1 MVIRAPERPARRAR
15 TSEVAVATP
24 DNKAVVRKL
33 IDAWNDGDIN
43 ALMTF
48 WSPTMVHHG
57 RAGTISAQ
65 DTAAEM
71 RRFLDAFPDLR
82 MELHSIVSEGELV
95 ATRMTVHATHT
106 GAYMGIPP
114 TGRTV
119 ACALMGQL
127 RIVDGVVVDHWG
139 VADALGI
146 MVQIGMLPAELST
159 AFS

>member
-1 MVIRAPERPARRAR
+1 M
-15 TSEVAVATP
+15 SEA

-57 RAGTISAQ
+57 RTGTVSAG

-71 RRFLDAFPDLR
+71 RRFLEAFPDLR
-82 MELHSIVSEGELV
+82 MELHSMVAEGDLV
-95 ATRMTVHATHT
+95 ATRMTMHATHT
-106 GAYMGIPP
+106 GPYMGLPP

-119 ACALMGQL
+119 SCALMGQL
-127 RIVDGVVVDHWG
+127 LIIDGAVIDHWG
-139 VADALGI
+139 VADALAVL
-146 MVQIGMLPAELST
+146 VQIGMLPNEMSK

>member
-1 MVIRAPERPARRAR
+1 M
-15 TSEVAVATP
+15 SEA

-57 RAGTISAQ
+57 RSGTVSAD

-71 RRFLDAFPDLR
+71 RRFLEAFPDLR
-82 MELHSIVSEGELV
+82 MELHSVVAEGDLV
-95 ATRMTVHATHT
+95 ATRMTMHATHT
-106 GAYMGIPP
+106 GSYMGLPP

-119 ACALMGQL
+119 SCTLMGQL
-127 RIVDGVVVDHWG
+127 LMADGAVIDHWG
-139 VADALGI
+139 VADALAI
-146 MVQIGMLPAELST
+146 LVQIGMLPSELSK